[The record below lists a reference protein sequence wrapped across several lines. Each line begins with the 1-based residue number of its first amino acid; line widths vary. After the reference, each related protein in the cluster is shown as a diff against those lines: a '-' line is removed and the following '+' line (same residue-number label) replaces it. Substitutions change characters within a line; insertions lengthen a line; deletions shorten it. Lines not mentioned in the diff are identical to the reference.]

1 MFCDSNC
8 MCGINGLILGS
19 VGSTLIIFILA
30 SFISFLRSKISL

>member
-8 MCGINGLILGS
+8 MCGVNGLILGS

-30 SFISFLRSKISL
+30 SFISFFRNKVGL